1 VSALVQIAG
10 FTVVGA
16 ILLRVAAGA
25 GYQFG
30 RNAERE
36 RWVGRANYSART
48 YPREVHT
55 GGSSYVVLE
64 RSAYAAM
71 IEGKRSIL

>member
-10 FTVVGA
+10 FTVVVA

-30 RNAERE
+30 RNAERM
-36 RWVGRANYSART
+36 RWVGQANYSARA
-48 YPREVHT
+48 YPREVHA
-55 GGSSYVVLE
+55 GSASYVVLE

-71 IEGKRSIL
+71 LEGKRSIL